1 MDSSSKSLPKAL
13 PSISRTA
20 LLSILG
26 PASVLVLGYL
36 AWTMWGA
43 KKLDKTYYAL
53 QLVNIEVTLQPKWIR
68 SNVAEEVYLGSNL
81 KDVSVLDRH
90 ASATIARAFDSHPWI
105 RNTLRVQKSAGGK
118 VKVDVEY
125 RQPIAM
131 VYYDAKSSSAKKN
144 PSDSQLQFLPVDREG
159 VLLPTQD
166 FSSEQVLDHLII
178 YAPGATPMGLIGGP
192 FGDNRITEAVKLCEL
207 LAPLRRELKLERVYI
222 DADPRAPNSNRWL
235 LEIGS
240 VSQKGAPARRYVWGH
255 APGQESSNEPLA
267 DVKLARLIDEVHNSA
282 QANHSELPTVYL
294 NTPDTKSSSL
304 FN

>member
-1 MDSSSKSLPKAL
+1 MDSSSKSLPNNM

-20 LLSILG
+20 LLSIVG
-26 PASVLVLGYL
+26 PASLLILGYL
-36 AWTMWGA
+36 AWTLWGA
-43 KKLDKTYYAL
+43 KKLDQTYYAL
-53 QLVNIEVTLQPKWIR
+53 QVENIEVTPQPKWIR
-68 SNVAEEVYLGSNL
+68 SNVAEEVYNGSKL
-81 KDVSVLDRH
+81 KDLSVLERH

-105 RNTLRVQKSAGGK
+105 RNTLRVQKAAGGK

-131 VYYDAKSSSAKKN
+131 VFYDAKSSPNKKA
-144 PSDSQLQFLPVDREG
+144 PADSQLQFLPVDRDG

-178 YAPGATPMGLIGGP
+178 YAPGAAPMGLIGAP
-192 FGDNRITEAVKLCEL
+192 FGDNRINEAVKLCEL
-207 LAPLRRELKLERVYI
+207 LAPLRRELKLERIYI

-240 VSQKGAPARRYVWGH
+240 VAQKGAAARRYVWGH
-255 APGQESSNEPLA
+255 APGQEGTNEPRA

-282 QANHSELPTVYL
+282 QGNHSELTTVYL
-294 NTPDTKSSSL
+294 NTPDPKSSSL